1 MIKDKDQL
9 QRDISEN
16 LAAQISELTV
26 STDRSSESGLVANS
40 FNPQNSVNLKINPN
54 WKNVTE

>member
-1 MIKDKDQL
+1 MTAQLMIKDKDQL

-26 STDRSSESGLVANS
+26 STDRSSESGQIANT
-40 FNPQNSVNLKINPN
+40 FNP
-54 WKNVTE
+54 